1 MKTLISKLVSI
12 SITIMLILCNSS
24 HFYRQ
29 KVGAISASFDVVVS
43 RYIRIKWKSRKRNIG
58 RIMQILFHVTRFH
71 VRAKIDPWPC
81 LRMLKFPY
89 VSGRIEG
96 KKGKYHIVKV
106 FWENIVPF
114 VWTIYMYKQNSIGF
128 DSVNKI
134 RESSVIIRFLVF
146 I

>member
-12 SITIMLILCNSS
+12 SITVMLILCNSL

-43 RYIRIKWKSRKRNIG
+43 RYIRIKWKSRKRNIE

-96 KKGKYHIVKV
+96 KKG
-106 FWENIVPF
+106 NITLLKCF
-114 VWTIYMYKQNSIGF
+114 GKTLFLSFEQFICINKTLLDSI
-128 DSVNKI
+128 
-134 RESSVIIRFLVF
+134 R
-146 I
+146 

>member
-12 SITIMLILCNSS
+12 SITVMLILCNSS

-89 VSGRIEG
+89 ISGRIEG
-96 KKGKYHIVKV
+96 KKG
-106 FWENIVPF
+106 NITLLKCF
-114 VWTIYMYKQNSIGF
+114 GKTLFLSFEQFICINKTLLDSI
-128 DSVNKI
+128 
-134 RESSVIIRFLVF
+134 R
-146 I
+146 

>member
-12 SITIMLILCNSS
+12 SITVMLILCNSS

-96 KKGKYHIVKV
+96 KKG
-106 FWENIVPF
+106 NITLLKCF
-114 VWTIYMYKQNSIGF
+114 GKTLFLSFEQFICINKTLLDSI
-128 DSVNKI
+128 
-134 RESSVIIRFLVF
+134 R
-146 I
+146 